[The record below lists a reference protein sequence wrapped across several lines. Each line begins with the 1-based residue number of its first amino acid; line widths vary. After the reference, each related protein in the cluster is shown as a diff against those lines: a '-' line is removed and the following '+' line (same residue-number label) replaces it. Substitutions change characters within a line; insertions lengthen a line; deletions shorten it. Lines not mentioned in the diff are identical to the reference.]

1 MEQRARAIFGMDGG
15 SNNEKKSDS
24 GKTNGGP
31 GNGSDKPD
39 QKSTK
44 PKGGK
49 YFEAEI
55 KRIKGDGF
63 KNNPLRQ
70 AYESKVACLKAYGE
84 KLDLTYD
91 WLVSE
96 KGAANM
102 DIVNLSSRPNS
113 NIDKLLSGFEEW
125 LRRQ

>member
-1 MEQRARAIFGMDGG
+1 M
-15 SNNEKKSDS
+15 NW
-24 GKTNGGP
+24 TNGEV
-31 GNGSDKPD
+31 SDDKLD

-70 AYESKVACLKAYGE
+70 AYESKVTIIWKI
-84 KLDLTYD
+84 K
-91 WLVSE
+91 
-96 KGAANM
+96 
-102 DIVNLSSRPNS
+102 
-113 NIDKLLSGFEEW
+113 NI
-125 LRRQ
+125 